1 MSTKYRCFL
10 LKNKLRTLA
19 FSLTITLDIC
29 VNMSGGAA
37 QCKTSISTFLLKSWT
52 NVDWSLPNFYTV
64 QFVFVHWNAFKKVW
78 CISHFHILQLF
89 LLMSVFVIHR
99 YVHEHWQCD
108 EALFAHCTHV
118 SPLQMPAHITQRAN
132 SSQFTA
138 LMTDGAQKP
147 LNIRVTYIAKLIHQ
161 RAL

>member
-37 QCKTSISTFLLKSWT
+37 QCKTSISTFLFKSWT

-78 CISHFHILQLF
+78 CISFSYFAI
-89 LLMSVFVIHR
+89 V
-99 YVHEHWQCD
+99 
-108 EALFAHCTHV
+108 FAHVCIRNTYICTWTLTMWWGSFRTLHTHV

-147 LNIRVTYIAKLIHQ
+147 PNIRVTYIAKLIHQ

>member
-78 CISHFHILQLF
+78 CISFSYFAI
-89 LLMSVFVIHR
+89 VFAYVCICNT

-108 EALFAHCTHV
+108 EALFANCTHV